1 MIIFVHNYI
10 DIYIYLSKN
19 QDEHFFWLSK
29 VDFLSWKYANP
40 NGTVKECMKETGLA
54 RANNVNIKFTN
65 LGILIF
71 TNLDHLIYLY
81 LFLQVFQYILRP
93 I

>member
-1 MIIFVHNYI
+1 MGGMV
-10 DIYIYLSKN
+10 
-19 QDEHFFWLSK
+19 
-29 VDFLSWKYANP
+29 WKSSED
-40 NGTVKECMKETGLA
+40 KEEEKKKTPQGV
-54 RANNVNIKFTN
+54 ANNVNIKFTN